1 MLQEKKIFKNFF
13 ELGTYIQKKR
23 RETGER
29 VEAISSKLLIKK
41 YILKDIENGIFTQ
54 NDYEK
59 NSYLKGFLKTY
70 MKDLGLLEKCDIE
83 NLFVNSSIDIKNSR
97 VSLDNN
103 KTSSN
108 KFGSLII
115 LISLIFVGLL
125 FLFWNRDTYYNL
137 FELEKLLK

>member
-29 VEAISSKLLIKK
+29 VEAISSKLIIKK
-41 YILKDIENGIFTQ
+41 EILKNIENGIFSQ

-59 NSYLKGFLKTY
+59 NTYLKGFLKTY
-70 MKDLGLLEKCDIE
+70 MKDLGLLEECDIN
-83 NLFVNSSIDIKNSR
+83 NLFINSSIDIKSSG

-115 LISLIFVGLL
+115 LVSLIFIGLL
-125 FLFWNRDTYYNL
+125 FLFWNRDTYYRL

>member
-1 MLQEKKIFKNFF
+1 MPQEKKIFKNFF
-13 ELGTYIQKKR
+13 ELGAYIQKKR

-29 VEAISSKLLIKK
+29 IEAISSKLLIKK
-41 YILKDIENGIFTQ
+41 NILKNIENGIFLQ
-54 NDYEK
+54 SDYEK
-59 NSYLKGFLKTY
+59 NTYLRGFLKTY
-70 MKDLGLLEKCDIE
+70 MKDLNLLEECDVE
-83 NLFVNSSIDIKNSR
+83 NLFVNSAIDIKNSR

-103 KTSSN
+103 QASGH

-115 LISLIFVGLL
+115 LVSLIFIGLL

>member
-29 VEAISSKLLIKK
+29 VEAISSKLIIKK
-41 YILKDIENGIFTQ
+41 EILKNIENGIFSQ

-59 NSYLKGFLKTY
+59 NTYLKGFLKTY
-70 MKDLGLLEKCDIE
+70 MKDLGLLEECDIK
-83 NLFVNSSIDIKNSR
+83 NLFINSSIDIKSSG

-115 LISLIFVGLL
+115 LVSLIFIGLL
-125 FLFWNRDTYYNL
+125 FLFWNRDTYYRL